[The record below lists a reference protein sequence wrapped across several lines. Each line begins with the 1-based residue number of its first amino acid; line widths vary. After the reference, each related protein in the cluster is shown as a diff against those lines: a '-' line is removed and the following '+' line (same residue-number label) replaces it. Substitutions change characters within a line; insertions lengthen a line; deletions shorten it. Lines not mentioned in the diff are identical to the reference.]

1 MVEEILERDC
11 HATPYAL
18 GLGPLREAV
27 PDKTI
32 GSGQQAR
39 RLRPVKSLVRAI
51 DLLDALVDAGEPLG
65 VTDLATATG
74 FSKTATYNLITTLET
89 RGLIRRDG
97 GNRYGLG
104 WRLLELGEYVRTRS
118 SLGEIARPHLETL
131 AELAGETA
139 FAGVLDGDTILCLD
153 MAESRRSVPME
164 WAPGRRARVEDNA
177 AGELLLAFGSG
188 RRRRRFAESRPEGL
202 SLALAR
208 LDAIRL
214 EGHAL
219 SRDEPQS
226 MWASVAAAFRDRS
239 GEVVG
244 AIGLIGP
251 KSRLT
256 VARRQELAAP
266 ICGEAISMSLVLA
279 KYVETD

>member
-1 MVEEILERDC
+1 
-11 HATPYAL
+11 
-18 GLGPLREAV
+18 V
-27 PDKTI
+27 PDKSP
-32 GSGQQAR
+32 GAAPQAR

-51 DLLDALVDAGEPLG
+51 DLLDALVEARQPLG
-65 VTDLATATG
+65 VTDLASLTG

-118 SLGEIARPHLETL
+118 SFGEIARPHLETL
-131 AELAGETA
+131 ADLAGETA

-164 WAPGRRARVEDNA
+164 WGPGRRARVEDNA
-177 AGELLLAFGSG
+177 AGELLLAFGSA
-188 RRRRRFAESRPEGL
+188 RRRRRFAGSRPEGL
-202 SLALAR
+202 PLALAR
-208 LDAIRL
+208 LDAIRI
-214 EGHAL
+214 EEHAL
-219 SRDEPQS
+219 SRDDPDS
-226 MWASVAAAFRDRS
+226 MWASLAAPFRDRS
-239 GEVVG
+239 DDVVG

-256 VARRQELAAP
+256 VARREELAVSV
-266 ICGEAISMSLVLA
+266 CSEAAAMSIVLA
-279 KYVETD
+279 KLAVNN